1 VIGLDLGLKGDRTV
15 AAVCHA
21 KRLRNERD
29 ETTGQTFVL
38 DRMQAW
44 TGSRADP
51 VQLQAIEEWLV
62 EAGLQILLRG
72 GPEGPRVVGG
82 VETSR
87 SLRASPP
94 PLVVACRRDLTRI

>member
-51 VQLQAIEEWLV
+51 VQLQAVEEWLV
-62 EAGLQILLRG
+62 EAGCRFSCGVVPKGRG
-72 GPEGPRVVGG
+72 
-82 VETSR
+82 
-87 SLRASPP
+87 
-94 PLVVACRRDLTRI
+94 